1 MQVFKVEQWMNKNVI
16 TITRDSPASEA
27 AVLMRKHNIGCLIV
41 EDNQHPI
48 GIVTERDLVRKVL
61 AVRRNPDETRI
72 NELMSMSIVTVD
84 VGMDIKDVSS
94 TMVKHNIK
102 KVPVVEE
109 GRLKGIVTTTD
120 IVKIM
125 AQFNK
130 LYDARE
136 IIELSGK

>member
-16 TITRDSPASEA
+16 TVTRQSPAVEA
-27 AVLMRKHNIGCLIV
+27 AGLMRKHNIGCLIV
-41 EDNQHPI
+41 EENQEPI

-61 AVRRNPDETRI
+61 AIRRNPDETRI
-72 NELMSMSIVTVD
+72 EEIMSMNMVTVE
-84 VGMDIKDVSS
+84 VNMDIKDVSS
-94 TMVKHNIK
+94 TMVRHNIK
-102 KVPVVEE
+102 KVPVVEH
-109 GRLKGIVTTTD
+109 GKLKGIVTTTD